1 MEIRYE
7 NKIAKV
13 ISEASL
19 VLLDKEAEIEKSVIC
34 ILAHGHL
41 LIEDIPGVGKTTLVQ
56 LLAKLMG
63 LHSSR
68 IQFTNDLLPA
78 DVLGNMVY
86 DTDSE
91 GFKFHK
97 GPVFG
102 QLVLADELNRANP
115 RTQSALLQAMEESEV
130 TLDGNHYPLPEPFCL
145 IATQNPR
152 SQIGTSPLPESQLDR
167 FLMSL
172 ELSHANP
179 EAEKKIIQGLD
190 AREKLKHIQAVLNSH
205 EVIEMQK
212 TVEKVHV
219 ADQVTIYISNL
230 LQKSRQKGH
239 LAPLS
244 IRAGMAL
251 AKAGRACAYLAGRD
265 HVLPD
270 DIQKIAIEVLAHRL
284 GGLEGVS
291 KGRGFAHELLR
302 EVEVLS

>member
-1 MEIRYE
+1 MQE
-7 NKIAKV
+7 KIHQVVAA
-13 ISEASL
+13 ASQ
-19 VLLDKEAEIEKSVIC
+19 VLLDKKTEIEKSVIC
-34 ILAHGHL
+34 ILAQGHL
-41 LIEDIPGVGKTTLVQ
+41 LIEDVPGVGKTTLVQ

-63 LHSSR
+63 LQSSR
-68 IQFTNDLLPA
+68 VQFTNDLLPA

-86 DTDSE
+86 DNDKKD
-91 GFKFHK
+91 FRFHK
-97 GPVFG
+97 GPVFA

-130 TLDGNHYPLPEPFCL
+130 TLDGEHYPLPEPFCL

-172 ELSHANP
+172 ELSHAQP

-190 AREKLKHIQAVLNSH
+190 AREKLKTLSPLLSAH
-205 EVIEMQK
+205 EVIAFQK
-212 TVEKVHV
+212 AVNEVHV
-219 ADQVTIYISNL
+219 SDKVAAYISNL

-239 LAPLS
+239 TMPLS

-251 AKAGRACAYLAGRD
+251 AKAGRACAFMEKRE

-284 GGLEGVS
+284 GGLEGVA
-291 KGRGFAHELLR
+291 KGRGLAHELLR
-302 EVEVLS
+302 EVSVLS

>member
-1 MEIRYE
+1 MKT
-7 NKIAKV
+7 KIEKV
-13 ISEASL
+13 IAEASL
-19 VLLDKEAEIEKSVIC
+19 VLLDKKAEIEKAVIC
-34 ILAHGHL
+34 ILAQGHL
-41 LIEDIPGVGKTTLVQ
+41 LIEDVPGVGKTTLVQ

-63 LHSSR
+63 LQDSR
-68 IQFTNDLLPA
+68 VQFTNDLLPA
-78 DVLGNMVY
+78 DVLGHMVY
-86 DTDSE
+86 DSDTK
-91 GFKFHK
+91 GIKFHT
-97 GPVFG
+97 GPVFA

-115 RTQSALLQAMEESEV
+115 RTQSALLQAMEEAEV
-130 TLDGNHYPLPEPFCL
+130 TLDGDHHPLPMPFCL

-190 AREKLKHIQAVLNSH
+190 ARDKLKHVQAVLNSH

-212 TVEKVHV
+212 IIEKIHV
-219 ADQVTIYISNL
+219 ADKVAIYISNL

-239 LAPLS
+239 TSPLS

-251 AKAGRACAYLAGRD
+251 AKAGRACAFLAGRD

-284 GGLEGVS
+284 GGFEGVS
-291 KGRGFAHELLR
+291 KGRGLAHELLR

>member
-1 MEIRYE
+1 MKSLIE
-7 NKIAKV
+7 KV
-13 ISEASL
+13 ISDASQI
-19 VLLDKEAEIEKSVIC
+19 LLDKQVEIEKSVLC
-34 ILAHGHL
+34 ILAQGHL

-56 LLAKLMG
+56 LLGRLLG

-68 IQFTNDLLPA
+68 VQFTNDLLPA

-86 DTDSE
+86 DNDDKA
-91 GFKFHK
+91 FRFHK
-97 GPVFG
+97 GPVFA

-115 RTQSALLQAMEESEV
+115 RTQSALLQAMEEAEV

-172 ELSHANP
+172 ELSYANP
-179 EAEKKIIQGLD
+179 EAEIKIIQGAD
-190 AREKLKHIQAVLNSH
+190 ARKRLHEVQAVLNTGTL
-205 EVIEMQK
+205 IEIQK
-212 TVEKVHV
+212 SVRQIHVSEKV
-219 ADQVTIYISNL
+219 AQYISSL
-230 LQKSRQKGH
+230 LQTSRQKGH
-239 LAPLS
+239 LNPLS

-251 AKAGRACAYLAGRD
+251 ASAGRACAFLAGRE

-270 DIQKIAIEVLAHRL
+270 DIQKVAVEVLAHRL
-284 GGLEGVS
+284 GGLDGVA
-291 KGRGFAHELLR
+291 KGRGLAHELLH

>member
-1 MEIRYE
+1 MQKKVHQVIEE
-7 NKIAKV
+7 AAK
-13 ISEASL
+13 
-19 VLLDKEAEIEKSVIC
+19 VLLDKKNEIEKSVIC
-34 ILAHGHL
+34 ILAQGHL
-41 LIEDIPGVGKTTLVQ
+41 LIEDVPGVGKTTLVQ
-56 LLAKLMG
+56 LLARLMG
-63 LHSSR
+63 LHNSR
-68 IQFTNDLLPA
+68 VQFTNDLLPA

-86 DTDSE
+86 DNDKKDFS
-91 GFKFHK
+91 FHK
-97 GPVFG
+97 GPVFA

-130 TLDGNHYPLPEPFCL
+130 TLDGEHYPLPEPFCL

-179 EAEKKIIQGLD
+179 QAEIKIIQGMD
-190 AREKLKHIQAVLNSH
+190 AREKLKTMLTLLNSH
-205 EVIEMQK
+205 EVLAAQK
-212 TVEKVHV
+212 AVNEVHVSEKV
-219 ADQVTIYISNL
+219 ASYISQL

-239 LAPLS
+239 PTPLS

-251 AKAGRACAYLAGRD
+251 AKAGRACAFLENRD

-284 GGLEGVS
+284 GGLEGVA
-291 KGRGFAHELLR
+291 KGRGLAHELLR
-302 EVEVLS
+302 EVAVLA